1 MRTKFYYLAIAAL
14 VFCWQIIYIVLPLP
28 HGEAYWACE
37 IFTVLLVLVQAAVP
51 LLLAAR
57 QDSLAVL
64 NYGQLLVPAACLGVQ
79 AGASFVLAALE
90 PPAWTA
96 VILGVVL
103 LTADVLLL
111 LAFAYGRDHAH
122 DVEEENGTG
131 EA

>member
-1 MRTKFYYLAIAAL
+1 MRTKFYYLALAAL

-103 LTADVLLL
+103 LTADALLL
-111 LAFAYGRDHAH
+111 LVFAYGRDHAH
-122 DVEEENGTG
+122 DVEEEHGTG

>member
-1 MRTKFYYLAIAAL
+1 MRTKFYYLALAAL
-14 VFCWQIIYIVLPLP
+14 VFCWQVIYIVLPLP

-64 NYGQLLVPAACLGVQ
+64 NYGQLLGPAACLGVQ

-90 PPAWTA
+90 PPAWTV

-103 LTADVLLL
+103 LTADALLL
-111 LAFAYGRDHAH
+111 RVFAYGRDDAQ
-122 DVEEENGTG
+122 DVEEEHGTG